1 MLLRGLRAA
10 SRKATALYDEALAPV
25 DLNIAQFSLLR
36 KIERAG
42 TVFLTALGRLAEL
55 DRSTVGRNIKSWN
68 VCDLSDWPTCADR
81 RKVMVTLAPSGVE
94 ALRRAGPLWEA
105 AQCRV
110 EDGLGVER
118 ARRLRAL
125 ALAAIAK
132 KFNIRII
139 RPPLLGDKH

>member
-55 DRSTVGRNIKSWN
+55 DRSTVGRNIK
-68 VCDLSDWPTCADR
+68 VLERLRFVRLADVADR
-81 RKVMVTLAPSGVE
+81 RKAMVTLAPSGVE

-125 ALAAIAK
+125 ALS
-132 KFNIRII
+132 
-139 RPPLLGDKH
+139 L